1 MLSTVQVIMT
11 PNVVTIHPEQTLESA
26 ARLMTRY
33 SISSVIVS
41 ENDEAVAYS
50 PNETS

>member
-11 PNVVTIHPEQTLESA
+11 PNVVTIHPDQTIEPA

-41 ENDEAVAYS
+41 ENDETVAYS